1 MGFDKISLLE
11 KSFEAFMVKEE
22 RGEKTEG
29 RESERENGDER
40 DRNLENKSNLE
51 RKAWIKKDFR

>member
-1 MGFDKISLLE
+1 MSFDKISLLE
-11 KSFEAFMVKEE
+11 KSFEAFMVIEE
-22 RGEKTEG
+22 RREKTGG
-29 RESERENGDER
+29 RESERENGDEK

>member
-1 MGFDKISLLE
+1 MSFDKISLLE
-11 KSFEAFMVKEE
+11 ESFEAFMVIEE

-29 RESERENGDER
+29 RESERENGDEK